1 VKKSLVILSREDD
14 EGSRRR
20 RPQPHRDGRRILRSF
35 AVCAAQDD
43 TSEENAMAALTD
55 KVRADMTEAMKA
67 QEKERLST
75 LRMLQS
81 ALKNEQINVGH
92 ELSDEEAMTV
102 IRKAMKQRQD
112 SIEQFTNAG
121 RTEMA
126 EKERVEMELLK
137 TYLPA
142 ELTAE
147 ELENGIRE
155 IIASTGAQSKKDLG
169 KVMKEATARFKGR
182 VDGKKVQEV
191 VSRLL
196 P

>member
-1 VKKSLVILSREDD
+1 MRAEV
-14 EGSRRR
+14 
-20 RPQPHRDGRRILRSF
+20 
-35 AVCAAQDD
+35 
-43 TSEENAMAALTD
+43 NAMAGLAEQ
-55 KVRADMTEAMKA
+55 VRADMTAAMKA

-102 IRKAMKQRQD
+102 IRKAVKQRLD
-112 SIEQFTNAG
+112 SIEQYVNAG
-121 RTEMA
+121 RNELADKERAEMA
-126 EKERVEMELLK
+126 ILQ
-137 TYLPA
+137 TYLPP
-142 ELTAE
+142 ELSAE
-147 ELENGIRE
+147 ELENGLRE
-155 IIASTGAQSKKDLG
+155 IIASTGAASKKDMG

-182 VDGKKVQEV
+182 VDGKKIQEA

>member
-1 VKKSLVILSREDD
+1 MR
-14 EGSRRR
+14 
-20 RPQPHRDGRRILRSF
+20 
-35 AVCAAQDD
+35 
-43 TSEENAMAALTD
+43 SEENAMGALTD

-92 ELSDEEAMTV
+92 ELSDEEAMIV

-112 SIEQFTNAG
+112 SIEQYQNAG
-121 RTEMA
+121 RTELA
-126 EKERVEMELLK
+126 EKERSEMELLK

-142 ELTAE
+142 ELTPE
-147 ELENGIRE
+147 ELESGIRE

-191 VSRLL
+191 VARLL

>member
-1 VKKSLVILSREDD
+1 
-14 EGSRRR
+14 
-20 RPQPHRDGRRILRSF
+20 
-35 AVCAAQDD
+35 
-43 TSEENAMAALTD
+43 MAALTD

-102 IRKAMKQRQD
+102 IRKAVKQRQD
-112 SIEQFTNAG
+112 SIEQYTNAG
-121 RTEMA
+121 RAELA
-126 EKERVEMELLK
+126 EKERSEMELLR
-137 TYLPA
+137 TYLPP
-142 ELTAE
+142 ELSDE
-147 ELENGIRE
+147 ELESGLRE
-155 IIASTGAQSKKDLG
+155 IVAATGAASKKDMG

-182 VDGKKVQEV
+182 ADGKKIQEV

>member
-1 VKKSLVILSREDD
+1 M
-14 EGSRRR
+14 G
-20 RPQPHRDGRRILRSF
+20 
-35 AVCAAQDD
+35 
-43 TSEENAMAALTD
+43 ALAD
-55 KVRADMTEAMKA
+55 KVRADMTAAMKA

-112 SIEQFTNAG
+112 SIEQYTNAG
-121 RTEMA
+121 RTELA
-126 EKERVEMELLK
+126 DKERSEMELLK
-137 TYLPA
+137 TYLPP
-142 ELTAE
+142 ELTDD
-147 ELENGIRE
+147 ELESGIRE
-155 IIASTGAQSKKDLG
+155 IIATTGAQSKKDMG

-182 VDGKKVQEV
+182 VDGKKVQELV
-191 VSRLL
+191 QRLL